1 MGKGT
6 YSKLMEKEYD
16 FKTFSMGEYFRALVK
31 DTNNDPNDQFI
42 AKLKTIL
49 SSGQL
54 VDDKLVVDILKD
66 IKKKEEYAKHMG
78 IILDGVP
85 RTVTQA
91 QLLRDSGFKM
101 DLIINFFNR
110 EDILL

>member
-16 FKTFSMGEYFRALVK
+16 FKTFSMGEYFRGLIK
-31 DTNNDPNDQFI
+31 DPKTDPSDAFI
-42 AKLKTIL
+42 VNLKQIL

-54 VDDKLVVDILKD
+54 VDDQLVVDILKN
-66 IKKKEEYAKHMG
+66 IKTREDYAKHMG

-85 RTVTQA
+85 RTIKQA
-91 QLLRDSGFKM
+91 
-101 DLIINFFNR
+101 
-110 EDILL
+110 